1 MSIEANQNLINPQF
15 VNRIEMNLNCASACL
30 LQPDIDKHP
39 VHKWLFPLSEEEK
52 AQMYRFTQRTRT
64 IIQRAVET
72 GNTVIIDAEQ
82 TFVQKFIDVI
92 TEQFQYLYNY
102 KKEQKPI
109 VINTVQVRSFFL

>member
-15 VNRIEMNLNCASACL
+15 VNRIEINLNCSAACL
-30 LQPDIDKHP
+30 LQPDIEDHP
-39 VHKWLFPLSEEEK
+39 VHKWLFPLSVEEK
-52 AQMYRFTQRTRT
+52 AQMYRFTERTRK
-64 IIQRAVET
+64 IVECAVST

-102 KKEQKPI
+102 KKVQKPV
-109 VINTVQVRSFFL
+109 VINTVQV